1 MESVEQLEQRVST
14 HEIICEQ
21 RYKSNAE
28 TLDEIKGK
36 VKRLENVMVVCAG
49 GIMTLLA
56 SIVIKLA

>member
-1 MESVEQLEQRVST
+1 MESLEIDQRLST
-14 HEIICEQ
+14 HEVICEQ

-36 VKRLENVMVVCAG
+36 IKRLENVMIVCAG

-56 SIVIKLA
+56 SIVFKLA